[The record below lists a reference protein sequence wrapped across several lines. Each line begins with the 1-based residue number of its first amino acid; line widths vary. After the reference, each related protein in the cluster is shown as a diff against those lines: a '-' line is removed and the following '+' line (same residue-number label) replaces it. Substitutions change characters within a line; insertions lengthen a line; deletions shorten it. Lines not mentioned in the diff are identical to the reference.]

1 MALACVRGAFSVL
14 RTNFYIPKKF
24 IKKEADQEM
33 RTVEQRFEGIGEEQ
47 LAWADIKESQRVSKV
62 LYAEAVGLENLSFG
76 NKKEEM
82 LKLNYKG
89 VYGYLPKSRIDNYE
103 FKGLTHFLGKEFE
116 FVVETVDMEGHWFL
130 ANRIQALEVSA
141 KRFWKSAKV
150 GQVLVGFI
158 RGMDVSRLYLLV
170 EGVPTIMRREDV
182 SYSFIEDMRT
192 EFEIGDTINVKITK
206 LEAPTEENK
215 DGVLEVSAKVL
226 EKDPWGQISHYKE
239 GSSYSG
245 TITKIHPLHGVFLE
259 LVPGL
264 TVRTNFPPNANPTV
278 LQKGKKI
285 TVKLLEINHRE
296 KRIKA
301 ITIVP
306 QKSIS
311 AGSRRGG
318 RAAQ

>member
-1 MALACVRGAFSVL
+1 MEQHFDSV
-14 RTNFYIPKKF
+14 
-24 IKKEADQEM
+24 
-33 RTVEQRFEGIGEEQ
+33 GEEQ
-47 LAWADIKESQRVSKV
+47 LAWADIKESQRVKQV
-62 LYAEAVGLENLSFG
+62 LYAEAIGLETLSFG

-103 FKGLTHFLGKEFE
+103 FKGLHHFLGKEFE
-116 FVVETVDMEGHWFL
+116 FVVEQVDLEGHWFL
-130 ANRIQALEVSA
+130 ANRIEALEVSA

-170 EGVPTIMRREDV
+170 EGVPAIMGREDV
-182 SYSFIEDMRT
+182 SYSYIDDMRS
-192 EFEIGDTINVKITK
+192 EFEIGDTINVKITN
-206 LEAPTEENK
+206 LEAPTEENG

-226 EKDPWGQISHYKE
+226 QRDPWGQIAHYKE

-245 TITKIHPLHGVFLE
+245 IITKVHPLHGVFLE

-264 TVRTNFPPNANPTV
+264 RVRTNFPPNANPTV

-285 TVKLLEINHRE
+285 TIKVLEINHRE
-296 KRIKA
+296 RRLKA
-301 ITIVP
+301 ITIIP
-306 QKSIS
+306 QKSIN
-311 AGSRRGG
+311 AGRRGG
-318 RAAQ
+318 RVVQ

>member
-1 MALACVRGAFSVL
+1 
-14 RTNFYIPKKF
+14 
-24 IKKEADQEM
+24 M
-33 RTVEQRFEGIGEEQ
+33 RTVEQRFDGVGEEQ
-47 LAWADIKESQRVSKV
+47 LAWADIKESQRVKQV
-62 LYAEAVGLENLSFG
+62 LYAEAIGLETLSFG
-76 NKKEEM
+76 SKKEEM

-103 FKGLTHFLGKEFE
+103 FKGLHHFLGKEFE
-116 FVVETVDMEGHWFL
+116 FVVETVDVEGHWFL
-130 ANRIQALEVSA
+130 ANRIQALEVSS

-170 EGVPTIMRREDV
+170 EGVPAIMRREDV
-182 SYSFIEDMRT
+182 SYSFIDDMRQ

-206 LEAPTEENK
+206 FEPPTEENK

-226 EKDPWGQISHYKE
+226 ERDPWGQIAHYKE

-245 TITKIHPLHGVFLE
+245 TITKVHPEHGVFLE

-264 TVRTNFPPNANPTV
+264 TVRTNFPPNANPAV

-285 TVKLLEINHRE
+285 TIKVLEINPRE
-296 KRIKA
+296 RRLKA
-301 ITIVP
+301 ITIIP
-306 QKSIS
+306 HKSIS
-311 AGSRRGG
+311 AGRRGG
-318 RAAQ
+318 RAVQ